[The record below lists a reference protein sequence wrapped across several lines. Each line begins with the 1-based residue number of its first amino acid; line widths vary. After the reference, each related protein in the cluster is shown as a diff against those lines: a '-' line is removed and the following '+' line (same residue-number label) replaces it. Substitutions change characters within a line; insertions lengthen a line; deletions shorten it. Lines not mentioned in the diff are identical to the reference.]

1 MKQLLLIV
9 VTILTATSVAFAQP
23 ADSTS
28 AAKVPV
34 ARRMYEEGVDAANKG
49 RWSVAHDRFKASY
62 DLAPRVLTLFNLAGA
77 QGQTGR
83 LVEAAESYRRFL
95 RETTDGRYPD
105 LRNDATVAL
114 ETLEKQIAQVTLDI
128 ANVDPGDV
136 IAIDDV
142 EFPQSSLREPIP
154 MNPGPHVTRVRR
166 NDVLIATKSITLS
179 PGSAESVRIELP
191 TKSIDLTVQNTSAA
205 REPTGV
211 TGTTTFDNKPSDR
224 KSGGG
229 MLRSPWFWGAA
240 VVVVAGAAVGAYMFT
255 RSDDEVLVVR

>member
-9 VTILTATSVAFAQP
+9 ATILTATTVAFAQP

-34 ARRMYEEGVDAANKG
+34 ARRMYEEGVDAVNKG

-77 QGQTGR
+77 QAQTGR

-95 RETTDGRYPD
+95 RETTDGRYPE
-105 LRNDATVAL
+105 LRTDATTQL
-114 ETLEKQIAQVTLDI
+114 DTLEKQVAQVTLDI
-128 ANVDPGDV
+128 ANVDPADV
-136 IAIDDV
+136 IAIDDI
-142 EFPQSSLREPIP
+142 EFPQSALREPIP
-154 MNPGPHVTRVRR
+154 LNPGPHVTRVRR
-166 NDVLIATKSITLS
+166 ADAVIASKSITLS
-179 PGSAESVRIELP
+179 PGSAESIRIELP
-191 TKSIDLTVQNTSAA
+191 VKSLDLNVQNTSAG
-205 REPTGV
+205 REPSGV

-224 KSGGG
+224 KPSRGI
-229 MLRSPWFWGAA
+229 LRSPWFWGTA
-240 VVVVAGAAVGAYMFT
+240 VVVVAGAAVGAYMLT